1 MITVAVINK
10 SGQQVST
17 VSVDPA
23 ALGGEVN
30 KQLLHDAVV
39 MYEANRRLGTVQT
52 KGRSDVAGSKKKL
65 YKQKGTGRARMGPK
79 RSPIRRGGGHAHHKL
94 PVDWG
99 YRLNKKSLKLATKMA
114 ILSKLLD
121 DQVTV
126 LDEFALAAPKT
137 KEVATVLGVVAGLKQ
152 KPVAEGDAKKSRK
165 RRTPTFLLTTAA
177 HDPVMYKS
185 ARNIEGVSILP
196 ASDLNAYDVLA
207 KKQLVMT
214 KAALD
219 KLVAAE

>member
-17 VSVDPA
+17 VNVDPA

-79 RSPIRRGGGHAHHKL
+79 RSPIRRGGGHAHHKV
-94 PVDWG
+94 PVDWS
-99 YRLNKKSLKLATKMA
+99 YRLNKKALKLATKMA

-121 DQVTV
+121 GQVTV

-152 KPVAEGDAKKSRK
+152 KPVAEGEVKKSRK

-185 ARNIEGVSILP
+185 ARNIEGVAILP

-219 KLVAAE
+219 KVVAAE

>member
-1 MITVAVINK
+1 MITVAIINK
-10 SGQQVST
+10 TGQQVST
-17 VSVDPA
+17 VNVDPVT
-23 ALGGEVN
+23 LGGEVN

-39 MYEANRRLGTVQT
+39 MYEANRRQGNVQT

-99 YRLNKKSLKLATKMA
+99 YRLNKKALKLATKMA
-114 ILSKLLD
+114 VLSKLID
-121 DQVTV
+121 GQVTV
-126 LDEFALAAPKT
+126 IDEFTLATPKT
-137 KEVATVLGVVAGLKQ
+137 KDVATVLNVVAGLKQ
-152 KPVAEGDAKKSRK
+152 PAEAPKKK
-165 RRTPTFLLTTAA
+165 RIPTFLLTTAA
-177 HDPVMYKS
+177 HDAVMYKS

-196 ASDLNAYDVLA
+196 ASDLNAYDILA

-219 KLVAAE
+219 KFVTAE